1 MNLSIN
7 DEITM
12 KLVHYLITKE
22 NYQPIVV
29 AGLENEI
36 WLENTDKPYRVIR
49 INGNYIHNNEQLEYD
64 IFKSKAVIK
73 EIKKKTLSLNI
84 DALSILLDVG
94 DNVNIEKAED
104 KHITTCSISSIK
116 DLRNNK
122 TINEIFPDMKNDKL
136 DTKDPLNFF
145 INVTKDINESTNKK
159 SKLYEKV
166 FSKKVPIVTYILIAI
181 NVLIY
186 LLNVSGIIGN
196 GLFYMN
202 GTLFKMGEY
211 WRVLTYAFF
220 HDTSVPYGILHI
232 LCNMYSLYIIGSQV
246 EQVYG
251 KVKYIIIYLI
261 SAITAGLLSGLLN
274 PVGSIGAS
282 GAIFGLCGAVLYF
295 GYHYRLYLGN
305 TLKTQLIPIILIN
318 LFISFTVPAI
328 DAFGHLG
335 GLVGGI
341 FASLLVGVEGHST
354 TKDKVNGFI
363 VTAVLIGFLLYMLL
377 FR

>member
-12 KLVHYLITKE
+12 KLVHYFITKE

-122 TINEIFPDMKNDKL
+122 TINEIFPDMKDDKL

-145 INVTKDINESTNKK
+145 INVTKDINESTSKK

-166 FSKKVPIVTYILIAI
+166 FSKKVPIVTYI
-181 NVLIY
+181 
-186 LLNVSGIIGN
+186 
-196 GLFYMN
+196 
-202 GTLFKMGEY
+202 
-211 WRVLTYAFF
+211 
-220 HDTSVPYGILHI
+220 
-232 LCNMYSLYIIGSQV
+232 
-246 EQVYG
+246 
-251 KVKYIIIYLI
+251 
-261 SAITAGLLSGLLN
+261 
-274 PVGSIGAS
+274 
-282 GAIFGLCGAVLYF
+282 
-295 GYHYRLYLGN
+295 
-305 TLKTQLIPIILIN
+305 
-318 LFISFTVPAI
+318 
-328 DAFGHLG
+328 
-335 GLVGGI
+335 
-341 FASLLVGVEGHST
+341 
-354 TKDKVNGFI
+354 
-363 VTAVLIGFLLYMLL
+363 
-377 FR
+377 